1 MSEHQKIGP
10 YDVLEDLGE
19 GSFGPVVSGREGPQ
33 GRPVAIK
40 VCALEDSD
48 LRERFLR
55 EARAAAKLQHPNI
68 AATLAVGTV
77 GSMPYLAQELVSGPS
92 LGEILE
98 IREERPLAARLDDLL
113 MIARGLD
120 YADRQGIWHGDLTPN
135 NIRRGEQ
142 GLKILDFGTAR
153 LASAETRLTQKGVTV
168 ESASYLPPEQV
179 RGGELDHRVDLFSL
193 GVLAFEILTH
203 ERPFRGKTL
212 SALVYQILYKDPV
225 DILSVWPECPPALEA
240 LIRRCLSKEP
250 DQRHGSVAEALAELE
265 AIRGQAGAGPVKPPA
280 SIPAASPVEEV
291 ETTKPIATLG
301 RRPGDPVDTRPVVA
315 RPHETVRMQQL
326 PDEEEQISTT
336 MPLPTMGG
344 GKKAPAGP
352 PPRPAAAR
360 PTAPTSGASDPQKTQ
375 RIQAIPE
382 GAGPPPLPNPQ
393 KTQRVS
399 IPDPAAKPVAPA
411 PPRPAAG
418 KPSAPPKAPAAP
430 ALAAP
435 KAPEAPKAP
444 GSATSKGATPR
455 PAPSR
460 PVTPPPVTPPPA
472 TPPPA
477 TPRSSPS
484 RATPSPPG
492 SELPTV
498 TLGKA
503 ASAGAV
509 PPASKSSRAT
519 PPASKTPPAP
529 PPASKAPPA
538 APGPSAPSAA
548 PTGEPKSGAAGV
560 PPKAP
565 VGASK
570 RPEAGPPVPAG
581 PPPAPPVAEAP
592 KAKPSPG
599 SVDPEIP
606 TMPMG
611 KAAPAPKAPEKAGP
625 PQKSPSAPGRPP
637 VVPAPDSERPAD
649 LVTSAH
655 EISQLVAK
663 GNLQEAMAQ
672 LETIRSQQDV
682 ADEAPKKPS
691 NLADATLG
699 GPGAEAPAE
708 RAPEE
713 RTLSRE
719 AVAAPPTRHR
729 APRSGPPVW
738 MLVSGGL
745 VALLAVVAIGWFL
758 VGGGSTEE
766 PEEAAIPEPPKPRI
780 ETPADL
786 AAAPPPMGQVLVD
799 AVPWGEIV
807 EITNRDGY
815 LLDLPEVVQTPTSL
829 SLEPG
834 LYRIQVAKENVAEP
848 SECEVDVL
856 LYEPV
861 ECRVSFPAPSALE
874 YFKDTG
880 WWK

>member
-55 EARAAAKLQHPNI
+55 EARAASKLKHPNI

-77 GSMPYLAQELVSGPS
+77 GSTPYLAQELIPGPS

-98 IREERPLAARLDDLL
+98 GREDTSLATRLDDLL

-120 YADRQGIWHGDLTPN
+120 HAYRQGIWHGDLTPN

-153 LASAETRLTQKGVTV
+153 LASSETRLTQKGVTV

-193 GVLAFEILTH
+193 GVLAFEILTY

-240 LIRRCLSKEP
+240 LIGRCLAKEP

-265 AIRGQAGAGPVKPPA
+265 AIRGQVGAGPVSPPP
-280 SIPAASPVEEV
+280 SIPVVTPGEV

-301 RRPGDPVDTRPVVA
+301 RRPGDPVDTKPVVA
-315 RPHETVRMQQL
+315 RPHETVRMQQI

-336 MPLPTMGG
+336 MPLPTLGRGQTAPGG
-344 GKKAPAGP
+344 PG
-352 PPRPAAAR
+352 PRPPAAAAR
-360 PTAPTSGASDPQKTQ
+360 PAPSEAASDPQKTQ
-375 RIQAIPE
+375 RIQTLPE
-382 GAGPPPLPNPQ
+382 AGGPPPPPNPQ

-399 IPDPAAKPVAPA
+399 IPDPAAKPAKPATAPA
-411 PPRPAAG
+411 PSRPG
-418 KPSAPPKAPAAP
+418 TRQPSAPPKSHGAAAP
-430 ALAAP
+430 APPTAPGAAAPRPPSPPAGPPPSAQAPP
-435 KAPEAPKAP
+435 KAPP
-444 GSATSKGATPR
+444 G
-455 PAPSR
+455 
-460 PVTPPPVTPPPA
+460 PPPTAPP
-472 TPPPA
+472 
-477 TPRSSPS
+477 S
-484 RATPSPPG
+484 PG

-503 ASAGAV
+503 AAGAG
-509 PPASKSSRAT
+509 PPPSKSPPSAPSSRA
-519 PPASKTPPAP
+519 PAP
-529 PPASKAPPA
+529 SAAKASPA
-538 APGPSAPSAA
+538 APRPAAPSAA
-548 PTGEPKSGAAGV
+548 PPSGPKG
-560 PPKAP
+560 
-565 VGASK
+565 
-570 RPEAGPPVPAG
+570 EAGKGAGKPPAR
-581 PPPAPPVAEAP
+581 PPAPPGVSSSGS
-592 KAKPSPG
+592 KPSGPG
-599 SVDPEIP
+599 SQAPSAPPARPAPPEVEPSKARPPAKVDPEIP
-606 TMPMG
+606 TLPMS
-611 KAAPAPKAPEKAGP
+611 KAAPAPGKTGDKGP
-625 PQKSPSAPGRPP
+625 PKASPPAAGS
-637 VVPAPDSERPAD
+637 PAPPIDSASDRPAD

-672 LETIRSQQDV
+672 LETIRSQQGS
-682 ADEAPKKPS
+682 EEETPRKPAG
-691 NLADATLG
+691 LADAALG
-699 GPGAEAPAE
+699 GVGAGAPAE

-729 APRSGPPVW
+729 EPKSGPPVW
-738 MLVSGGL
+738 MLVAGG
-745 VALLAVVAIGWFL
+745 VAALLAVVAIGWFL
-758 VGGGSTEE
+758 AGGGAPEE
-766 PEEAAIPEPPKPRI
+766 PEEPAIPEPPKPRV
-780 ETPADL
+780 ETPSDL
-786 AAAPPPMGQVLVD
+786 AAPPPMGQVIVD

-807 EITNRDGY
+807 EITNADGY

-834 LYRIQVAKENVAEP
+834 LYRIQVANENAAEP
-848 SECEVDVL
+848 SQCEVDVL
-856 LYEPV
+856 LDVPV
-861 ECRVSFPAPSALE
+861 ECRISFPTASALE